1 MHKLIWWLPKGT
13 KLFPDRGTSC
23 YFDNFLCIR
32 IGLSQKLMM
41 MSCYA
46 LFFRAISELRRLK
59 VLNLAMCTGVT
70 LTGICSLVKS
80 GKNTRYFN
88 NCNVVWLGM
97 YKAVNLK
104 FYKKLMIL
112 YIWFWWTIK
121 WFLLSMQCAES
132 VMSYCE
138 SLCYLFVAVLSN

>member
-1 MHKLIWWLPKGT
+1 
-13 KLFPDRGTSC
+13 
-23 YFDNFLCIR
+23 
-32 IGLSQKLMM
+32 MM
-41 MSCYA
+41 MICYA

-88 NCNVVWLGM
+88 YCNVVWLGM

-104 FYKKLMIL
+104 FYKNYSLHLVLVNNQMIFAL
-112 YIWFWWTIK
+112 DAVCLVCDV
-121 WFLLSMQCAES
+121 LL
-132 VMSYCE
+132 
-138 SLCYLFVAVLSN
+138 